1 MYTCLGSPREEEPGG
16 LLSRGSHKSTSTP
29 SLNLAFQWTPISS
42 AETLLFLEPNSAPT
56 WDGNGQ
62 GSRPTFSL
70 PWGSSLMLAWRWLEH
85 NGESSASARA
95 MLAKEVGTVGK
106 ALSQQPGLAASG
118 SLQVWA
124 AARQPGLAALG
135 SLQVWAAARLPENCP
150 NPRVIPSAHRGCC
163 QPPCCLRSVSRL
175 SLRKGASLLDQIQT
189 WP

>member
-1 MYTCLGSPREEEPGG
+1 MYTCLGSPREEKPGG

-42 AETLLFLEPNSAPT
+42 AETLLFLEPNSPST

-95 MLAKEVGTVGK
+95 MLAEEVGTVGK

-124 AARQPGLAALG
+124 AAR
-135 SLQVWAAARLPENCP
+135 LPENSP
-150 NPRVIPSAHRGCC
+150 NPRVIPSAHHGCC